1 MLKKCNVIN
10 TVVNGVLR
18 RYHKS
23 PQRIERC
30 KSAIIIRDKAR
41 PRPEYGKRTGYFVDM
56 LFVEPS
62 NLGINYCGD
71 VINGKIC
78 RGFCIGVAG
87 GDSKAAKICQHVDI
101 IQIVSGRNDVV
112 LGNAELVGK
121 RADSG
126 AFSSAARN
134 GIEIKAVRADV
145 YPHLKSAWP
154 FAYLISR
161 GTD

>member
-1 MLKKCNVIN
+1 
-10 TVVNGVLR
+10 
-18 RYHKS
+18 
-23 PQRIERC
+23 
-30 KSAIIIRDKAR
+30 
-41 PRPEYGKRTGYFVDM
+41 M

-112 LGNAELVGK
+112 LGNA
-121 RADSG
+121 A
-126 AFSSAARN
+126 SAR
-134 GIEIKAVRADV
+134 IPVLF
-145 YPHLKSAWP
+145 PP
-154 FAYLISR
+154 PR
-161 GTD
+161 GTVSR

>member
-1 MLKKCNVIN
+1 
-10 TVVNGVLR
+10 
-18 RYHKS
+18 
-23 PQRIERC
+23 
-30 KSAIIIRDKAR
+30 
-41 PRPEYGKRTGYFVDM
+41 M

-78 RGFCIGVAG
+78 RGFCIGVTG

-112 LGNAELVGK
+112 LGNAEFVGK

-145 YPHLKSAWP
+145 YPLAVALLERACYLSGKFNCWISALNDVEAVQLVEFLSREKQPSVRCSLALAVLAVLPDGKSIAL
-154 FAYLISR
+154 FASA
-161 GTD
+161 

>member
-1 MLKKCNVIN
+1 
-10 TVVNGVLR
+10 
-18 RYHKS
+18 
-23 PQRIERC
+23 
-30 KSAIIIRDKAR
+30 
-41 PRPEYGKRTGYFVDM
+41 M

-62 NLGINYCGD
+62 NLGINCCGD

-145 YPHLKSAWP
+145 YPLAV
-154 FAYLISR
+154 ALLERACYLLSLIHIF
-161 GTD
+161 